1 MRDFQP
7 VNTATHL
14 RNAVLFNEL
23 GAEEIALLAKE
34 TREVRYDKGVTI
46 FHRGDPCTGFHIVV
60 FGQVKLSFISAQG
73 AEKIVEVV
81 HQGQS
86 FGEAMMFLDKP
97 YLVSAQALSNSLL
110 LHVSKSAVVS
120 EMERDHS
127 SMRKMLLSLALRT
140 YSLMLDVESYLLL
153 SGKQRVIGYLLHLL
167 ESRERDEDIAWI
179 DLSVKKSVIASRL
192 NLTQEHF
199 SRILHELAD
208 LGLMRVQGR
217 RLLIPS
223 LERLGKHQYELAIDP
238 NTVPRRYGRS

>member
-23 GAEEIALLAKE
+23 GAEEIAQLAKE

-81 HQGQS
+81 NQGQS

-97 YLVSAQALSNSLL
+97 YIVSAQALSNSLL
-110 LHVSKSAVVS
+110 LHVSKSAVVG
-120 EMERDHS
+120 EMERDQS
-127 SMRKMLLSLALRT
+127 SMRKMLLSLAHRT

-153 SGKQRVIGYLLHLL
+153 SGKQRVIGYLFHLL
-167 ESRERDEDIAWI
+167 ESREQNEDLAWI
-179 DLSVKKSVIASRL
+179 DLSVKKAVIASRL

-199 SRILHELAD
+199 SRILHDLAD
-208 LGLMRVQGR
+208 LGLMHVQGR

-223 LERLGKHQYELAIDP
+223 LERLSKHQFE
-238 NTVPRRYGRS
+238 